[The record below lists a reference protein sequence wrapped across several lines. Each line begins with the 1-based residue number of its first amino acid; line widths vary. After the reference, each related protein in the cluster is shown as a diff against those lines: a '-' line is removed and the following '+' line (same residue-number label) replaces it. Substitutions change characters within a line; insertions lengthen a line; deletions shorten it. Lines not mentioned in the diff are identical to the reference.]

1 MERKIRAYPGVGIAG
16 HLIQHSALCV
26 PSLYVSRPC
35 LIYVTH
41 GYNVLRTHGGELRI
55 RQGEMLALNGGQTLD
70 VYNGLDEKGLYAGK
84 AIACDPSLVADFG
97 RQHTPLLSPVTSAA
111 IIPDPANQF
120 TQAFDA
126 FFDALMGMPSLP
138 APIAR
143 HRMQEQVLWLAQHG
157 VRLHT
162 APPVT
167 LSQQVREL
175 LLTDISHAWPAA
187 TVAERLEM
195 NEVMLRRRLAAEAEV
210 LRNIIADTRM
220 THALHLLQ
228 NTDAAI
234 AVIAQS
240 VGYESGSRFAER
252 FRKRFGFL
260 PTAIRGH
267 QRQIACPDCGLRNG

>member
-1 MERKIRAYPGVGIAG
+1 MERTIRSYPGVGIAG

-26 PSLYVSRPC
+26 PSIYVSRPC
-35 LIYVTH
+35 LIYVSQ
-41 GYNVLRTHGGELRI
+41 GYNILRTREGELRI
-55 RQGEMLALNGGQTLD
+55 EQGEMLALNGGQTLD
-70 VYNGLDEKGLYAGK
+70 VYNGLDEKGLYASK
-84 AIACDPSLVADFG
+84 AIACDPALLADFS
-97 RQHTPLLSPVTSAA
+97 REHTPLLSPVASAA

-120 TQAFDA
+120 AHSFDC
-126 FFDALMGMPSLP
+126 FFDALMTSPALP

-143 HRMQEQVLWLAQHG
+143 HRMQEQILWLAQHG

-162 APPVT
+162 TPPAT

-175 LLTDISHAWPAA
+175 LLTDIAHPWPAA
-187 TVAERLEM
+187 VVAERLEM

-234 AVIAQS
+234 AAIAQS

-267 QRQIACPDCGLRNG
+267 HRQAACPDCSLGSN

>member
-1 MERKIRAYPGVGIAG
+1 MERTIHSYPGVGMAG

-26 PSLYVSRPC
+26 PGIYVSRPC
-35 LIYVTH
+35 LIYVTQ
-41 GYNVLRTHGGELRI
+41 GYNVLRLQGRELLVRE
-55 RQGEMLALNGGQTLD
+55 GEMLALNGGQTMD
-70 VYNGLDEKGLYAGK
+70 VYNGLDEKGVYASK
-84 AIACDPSLVADFG
+84 AIACDPALLADFG
-97 RQHTPLLSPVTSAA
+97 RAHTPLLPLVDAA
-111 IIPDPANQF
+111 AVIPDPAGQF
-120 TQAFDA
+120 TRAFDT
-126 FFDALMGMPSLP
+126 FFDALTEAPPLP
-138 APIAR
+138 AAIAR

-162 APPVT
+162 KPPET

-175 LLTDISHAWPAA
+175 LLTDIAHAWPAA

-267 QRQIACPDCGLRNG
+267 QRQITFPACGLTG